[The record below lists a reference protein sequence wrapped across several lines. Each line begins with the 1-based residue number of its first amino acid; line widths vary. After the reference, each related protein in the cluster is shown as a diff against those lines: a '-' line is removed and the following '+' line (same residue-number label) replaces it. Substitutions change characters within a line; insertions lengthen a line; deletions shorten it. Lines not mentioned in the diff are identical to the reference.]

1 MLIVV
6 ESGSTK
12 ADWMIL
18 HNGSETISN
27 TKGFNPYFHSKSDIL
42 EALEANNV
50 LCSVKDDVQ
59 QLHFYGAG
67 CSSPELN
74 AVIESGLAAFFRN
87 ARITVDHDLNASA
100 FACYNGEPEI
110 ACILG
115 TGSNSCFFDGVN
127 VREEVPALGHLLGD
141 EGSGNYFGKRLLA
154 DYLYKKLPQPMHDE
168 LAAMGL
174 TKASIVERVY
184 QMPDANVFIA
194 SLMPVLVN
202 NKNLPYSQA
211 LIRKGFQEF
220 IDVHV
225 KCFPEH
231 TQCEVNF
238 VGSISDLLQDELKSV
253 CQENG
258 IRLGRIVRR
267 PLQNLVNYHLKL
279 TEKA

>member
-42 EALEANNV
+42 EALKANDV
-50 LCSVKDDVQ
+50 LDAVKDDVQ

-74 AVIESGLAAFFRN
+74 AIIESGLSPFFRN
-87 ARITVDHDLNASA
+87 AIITVDHDLNASA

-115 TGSNSCFFDGVN
+115 TGSNSCFFDGESM
-127 VREEVPALGHLLGD
+127 REEVPALGHLLGD
-141 EGSGNYFGKRLLA
+141 EGSGNYFGKRMLA
-154 DYLYKKLPQPMHDE
+154 DYLYKRLPRTMHDTFE
-168 LAAMGL
+168 DMGL

-184 QMPDANVFIA
+184 QKPDANVFIA
-194 SLMPVLVN
+194 SLMPVLID
-202 NKNLPYSQA
+202 NKDLPYSQE

-225 KCFPEH
+225 KCFEEYK
-231 TQCEVNF
+231 TCEVNF
-238 VGSISDLLQDELKSV
+238 VGSISDLLQEELHAV
-253 CQENG
+253 CKDNG
-258 IRLGRIVRR
+258 IRIGRIVRR
-267 PLQNLVNYHLKL
+267 PLQNLVNYHVKL
-279 TEKA
+279 LEKA